1 MKLIFQTYFNSLFV
15 KHLLFIKKQKM
26 TASHEIATN
35 AAYDGEVS
43 QQSSRDEKYECNREV
58 TVLPMF

>member
-1 MKLIFQTYFNSLFV
+1 M
-15 KHLLFIKKQKM
+15 LFIKKQKM

>member
-1 MKLIFQTYFNSLFV
+1 MA
-15 KHLLFIKKQKM
+15 
-26 TASHEIATN
+26 ASHEIATN

-43 QQSSRDEKYECNREV
+43 QQSPRDEKYECNREV

>member
-1 MKLIFQTYFNSLFV
+1 MKLIFQTYFRIL
-15 KHLLFIKKQKM
+15 QQM
-26 TASHEIATN
+26 AASHEIATN

-58 TVLPMF
+58 TVLQMF